1 MDTLILTRAD
11 VTAMLPLPDCIRAV
25 ESAFRALGDGLI
37 DPPATLSVHAGE
49 GSFHVKAGVLP
60 YHGRRYFAAKANGN
74 FPHNPAQRGLPT
86 IQGLLMLSDADDGS
100 VLAVMDSSGLTALRT
115 AAATAVAA
123 RYLARPDTH
132 VAAIIGCG
140 VQGRVQLRALA
151 EVLPLHEAHVYDVDA
166 ERARVF
172 AHELSATLRFPVIA
186 EPQAARAL
194 AAADVCVTCTP
205 ATDFILVEE
214 MVQPGMF
221 IAGVGADNEQKR
233 ELHPALLARAK
244 IVTDLREQCARIGDL
259 HHAILAGRVTPD
271 SVHAD
276 LADIVA
282 GKQAGRERSDEI
294 IVFDSTGLAIQD
306 VAAAAAVYERAAA
319 AAPAMQHCRFA

>member
-11 VTAMLPLPDCIRAV
+11 VTALLPLSDCIRAV
-25 ESAFRALGDGLI
+25 ESAFRALGEGLI
-37 DPPATLSVHAGE
+37 EPPATLSVHAGE

-60 YHGRRYFAAKANGN
+60 YQGRRYFASKANGN
-74 FPHNPAQRGLPT
+74 FPQNPAQRGLPT

-123 RYLARPDTH
+123 RHLARPDAH

-172 AHELSATLRFPVIA
+172 ASELSASLRFPVVA
-186 EPQAARAL
+186 EQQLAPAL
-194 AAADVCVTCTP
+194 AAADVCVTCT
-205 ATDFILVEE
+205 ASTDFIVGAE
-214 MVQPGMF
+214 MVRPGMF
-221 IAGVGADNEQKR
+221 IAGVGVDNEQKR
-233 ELHPALLARAK
+233 ELHPALLAGAR

-259 HHAILAGRVTPD
+259 HHAILAGLVTQE

-276 LADIVA
+276 LADVVT
-282 GKQAGRERSDEI
+282 GKQAGRQRSDEI

-306 VAAAAAVYERAAA
+306 VAAAAAVYERAVAA
-319 AAPAMQHCRFA
+319 ATTLQHCRFA